1 MIRWM
6 PLCYRIYAPDAD
18 GKTKNDHFRAMLIA
32 AVADKHLQAQ
42 PILFDTWYASADNCS
57 TNAPTRHSV

>member
-1 MIRWM
+1 M

-18 GKTKNDHFRAMLIA
+18 DKTKNDHFRAMLIA

-42 PILFDTWYASADNCS
+42 PI
-57 TNAPTRHSV
+57 PV